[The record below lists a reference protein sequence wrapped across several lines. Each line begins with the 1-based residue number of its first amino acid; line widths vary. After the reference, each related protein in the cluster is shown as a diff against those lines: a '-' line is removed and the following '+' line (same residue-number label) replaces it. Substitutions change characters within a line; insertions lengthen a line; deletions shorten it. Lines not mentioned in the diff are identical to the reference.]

1 MCESLPK
8 EIIALAR
15 EANWTK
21 VREFIKH
28 FIELTLTSDLPYD
41 ITLINDG
48 KNEDATDTV
57 EEYEIGNKNDI
68 NILDKVQDF
77 DTLSIYQFNQHY
89 ENNLYL
95 RRNEEA
101 IIFFAK
107 YMSAIT
113 DKVNLECFDFIILLD
128 STSNPVFLS
137 NSGAKLNYNR
147 ILEVFEGFESDK
159 QIKNIEDV
167 EEDNLEAFIFEHI
180 TEKNAVWGGSE
191 TKAFKEWKEE
201 VTDLYRSE
209 TGNYSYYSGSLTKK
223 YRAFLE
229 KMFTYWQHLSQNGQ
243 HKVNIN
249 DLEVFLK
256 FLK

>member
-1 MCESLPK
+1 MSESLPK

-15 EANWTK
+15 ESNWNE
-21 VREFIKH
+21 VREFIKN
-28 FIELTLTSDLPYD
+28 FIDLTLKSDLPYD
-41 ITLINDG
+41 ITLIKDVNNDNSEQSV
-48 KNEDATDTV
+48 KD
-57 EEYEIGNKNDI
+57 YEIKKKSEI
-68 NILDKVQDF
+68 KTLDRIENF

-95 RRNEEA
+95 KRNEEA

-113 DKVNLECFDFIILLD
+113 DNIDLECFEFIIMLD

-137 NSGAKLNYNR
+137 NSGNTLNYNR
-147 ILEVFEGFESDK
+147 ILEVFESFE
-159 QIKNIEDV
+159 QENLIKPV
-167 EEDNLEAFIFEHI
+167 EEVQEEKLEAFIFEHM
-180 TEKNAVWGGSE
+180 TGRNAVWGGSE
-191 TKAFKEWKEE
+191 TKVFNRWKEKINE
-201 VTDLYRSE
+201 LYTSE

-229 KMFTYWQHLSQNGQ
+229 RMFTYWQHLTENGQ
-243 HKVNIN
+243 HEVNLN
-249 DLEVFLK
+249 DLQVFLK

>member
-21 VREFIKH
+21 VREFLKH
-28 FIELTLTSDLPYD
+28 FIELTLTSELPYD
-41 ITLINDG
+41 ITLINGGNYD
-48 KNEDATDTV
+48 ETTDSV
-57 EEYEIGNKNDI
+57 EEYEIATTKDI
-68 NILDKVQDF
+68 KTLDKIQDF

-107 YMSAIT
+107 YMSGIT
-113 DKVNLECFDFIILLD
+113 DKVNLKCFDFIILLD

-137 NSGAKLNYNR
+137 NSGTKLNYNR
-147 ILEVFEGFESDK
+147 ILEVFESFESNR

-167 EEDNLEAFIFEHI
+167 EEDKVEAFIFEHI
-180 TEKNAVWGGSE
+180 ADRNAVWGGSE

-201 VTDLYRSE
+201 INDLYNTE
-209 TGNYSYYSGSLTKK
+209 TGNYSYYSGSPTKK
-223 YRAFLE
+223 YRNFLE
-229 KMFTYWQHLSQNGQ
+229 RMFTYWQHLSQNGQ
-243 HKVNIN
+243 HEVDVS

>member
-1 MCESLPK
+1 MSNSLPK

-15 EANWTK
+15 EANWNE
-21 VREFIKH
+21 VREFIKK

-41 ITLINDG
+41 ITLINDV
-48 KNEDATDTV
+48 KSNHSKDSV
-57 EEYEIGNKNDI
+57 IEYEIADENDLNDLNKI
-68 NILDKVQDF
+68 EEF

-95 RRNEEA
+95 KRNEEA

-107 YMSAIT
+107 YMSDIT
-113 DKVNLECFDFIILLD
+113 DKVNLECFEFIIMLD

-137 NSGAKLNYNR
+137 NSGNKVNYNY
-147 ILEVFEGFESDK
+147 ILDVFESFEVSKEVQD
-159 QIKNIEDV
+159 IEEV
-167 EEDNLEAFIFEHI
+167 PEEKMEEFIFERI
-180 TEKNAVWGGSE
+180 TGSNAIWGGSE
-191 TKAFKEWKEE
+191 TKAFKEWKED

-223 YRAFLE
+223 YRSFLE
-229 KMFTYWQHLSQNGQ
+229 RMYTYWDHLSEGGQ
-243 HKVNIN
+243 HDVDTD